1 MTKIIREKYQDG
13 VLVSREIEHRGI
25 SYLKVAKLLI
35 QLVIAVGVAIIAIL
49 NLIDSRS
56 YDDAHGSGGISN
68 GSCLRP
74 GITS

>member
-1 MTKIIREKYQDG
+1 MAKIIREKYQDG
-13 VLVSREIEHRGI
+13 VLVSREIEHRGV

-35 QLVIAVGVAIIAIL
+35 QLVIAIGVAIIAVL

-56 YDDAHGSGGISN
+56 YDDAHGSARMSN
-68 GSCLRP
+68 GECLRP